1 MLRGQFTPPDADRV
15 GVPGDGRQEWCER
28 RLLARIHRYTIRT
41 LRAEIEPVSSADFM
55 RFLLDW
61 QGVTRDPRPEGIES
75 LAALITQ
82 LEGYEIPASAWESD
96 VLPARIHEYDPNWLD
111 TLCQSG
117 RALWARLTPAKGM
130 TAAPVRSTPITL
142 LTRRNWI
149 LWQSLTE
156 QPHDDMQLSHPAQAL
171 WSISRGHGASFF
183 DDIVSGTGLLR
194 AQAEAALAEVVAAG
208 LVNAD
213 SYSGLRA
220 LLIPSERRRRLAAR
234 RRRIALFGLEDAGR
248 WSLMRRGAPPAA
260 MESVEQVATILLRRY
275 GVVFRRV
282 LEREAEWL
290 PPWHALLRVYR
301 RLEAQGTIRGGRFV
315 AGMSGEQYALPE
327 AVTALRAVRRREQT
341 GDLIGLSAADPLN
354 LTGHRDTR
362 ATRPCACRQPRAV
375 PGRRAGRDPCRWSVR
390 FPGGDGTRLGMGSPA
405 GSAAQAPG
413 SMAGTGTTGLTHS
426 HAAVEQCG
434 TVQLAV
440 RRACIVRDLAR
451 SQPAAPP
458 VHLERRL
465 IGLSVEVEQ
474 RSPGK
479 TRLFVER
486 HHQLPADAPTA
497 PSRVHEQLLNL
508 GPMQRV
514 RLRAKPELHT
524 AGQHSLAP
532 RDQQDA

>member
-1 MLRGQFTPPDADRV
+1 
-15 GVPGDGRQEWCER
+15 
-28 RLLARIHRYTIRT
+28 
-41 LRAEIEPVSSADFM
+41 
-55 RFLLDW
+55 
-61 QGVTRDPRPEGIES
+61 VTSDPRPEGIES
-75 LAALITQ
+75 LAAVIAQ
-82 LEGYEIPASAWESD
+82 LEGYEIPAAAWESD
-96 VLPARIHEYDPNWLD
+96 VLPARMHEYDPNWLD
-111 TLCQSG
+111 SLCQSG

-142 LTRRNWI
+142 LTRKNWL

-156 QPHDDMQLSHPAQAL
+156 QPRDDMQLSHPAQAL
-171 WSISRGHGASFF
+171 VEHLRGHGASFF

-248 WSLMRRGAPPAA
+248 WSLMRRGVPPAA
-260 MESVEQVATILLRRY
+260 MESVEQVATVLLRRY

-354 LTGHRDTR
+354 LTGIVTPGPRVPALAGNRVLFRDGVPV
-362 ATRPCACRQPRAV
+362 AIHAGGQSDFLVAMEPASEWEARQALLRKRLV
-375 PGRRAGRDPCRWSVR
+375 PW
-390 FPGGDGTRLGMGSPA
+390 
-405 GSAAQAPG
+405 QAP
-413 SMAGTGTTGLTHS
+413 
-426 HAAVEQCG
+426 
-434 TVQLAV
+434 
-440 RRACIVRDLAR
+440 AR
-451 SQPAAPP
+451 P
-458 VHLERRL
+458 V
-465 IGLSVEVEQ
+465 
-474 RSPGK
+474 
-479 TRLFVER
+479 
-486 HHQLPADAPTA
+486 
-497 PSRVHEQLLNL
+497 
-508 GPMQRV
+508 
-514 RLRAKPELHT
+514 
-524 AGQHSLAP
+524 
-532 RDQQDA
+532 